1 MLGKRVGFFGL
12 ALLGLFESI
21 ALFVVSPVLP
31 QYVERYG
38 SSYIEIGYFFTAY
51 SLTWAMLQLYTG
63 YLSDKYGKKRFAF
76 FGLLIY
82 AAFAFLLGFAQT
94 FIQLITFRV
103 LQGVGLGFFGP
114 AALGLAA
121 QFEEKGKSLAFYRTA
136 NGVGMIVGPVLG
148 GIAGTFNLSYPFFL
162 CGLFS
167 LAAIGSLGYLIEEKV
182 PQRVGFSQS
191 MKGMILNRSI
201 LLICLATFL
210 VELCFAALDV
220 IIPLVGS
227 SLGLSSFLIG
237 IVLSSYF
244 LAFTLL
250 QVPIGWFSER
260 VERRKLLV
268 LASFGGV
275 FPFLV
280 LYFSKGVLEMMF
292 AMSLLG
298 VALGAVFVQASAMVA
313 ELSPKGRESMYMSF
327 FDAIIDFTFPVTPM
341 IITYLATVELKM
353 PFLLLTSLMA
363 SAAIIF
369 ISIKKQPQSRYKEP
383 DNAKENTI
391 ASLKRRVREC

>member
-1 MLGKRVGFFGL
+1 
-12 ALLGLFESI
+12 LLGLLESI

-51 SLTWAMLQLYTG
+51 SLTWALLQLYTG

-76 FGLLIY
+76 LGLLIY
-82 AAFAFLLGFAQT
+82 AVFAFLLGFART
-94 FIQLITFRV
+94 FVQLMTFRV

-136 NGVGMIVGPVLG
+136 NGVGLIVGPVIG
-148 GIAGTFNLSYPFFL
+148 GIAGTFDLSYPFFL

-167 LAAIGSLGYLIEEKV
+167 LATIGSLRYLTEEETHE
-182 PQRVGFSQS
+182 RISFSHS
-191 MKGMILNRSI
+191 MKGMILNKSI
-201 LLICLATFL
+201 LLVCLATFL
-210 VELCFAALDV
+210 VELCFAALYI

-227 SLGLSSFLIG
+227 SLGFSSFLIG

-244 LAFTLL
+244 VAFTLL
-250 QVPIGWFSER
+250 QVPIGWFSEKI
-260 VERRKLLV
+260 ERRKLLV
-268 LASFGGV
+268 LASFGGS
-275 FPFLV
+275 FPFLI
-280 LYFSKGVLEMMF
+280 LYFSKSVLEMVF

-313 ELSPKGRESMYMSF
+313 ELSPKGKESMHMAF
-327 FDAIIDFTFPVTPM
+327 FDAIIDLTFPVTPM

-353 PFLLLTSLMA
+353 PFLLLTSLMVSA
-363 SAAIIF
+363 SVVF
-369 ISIKKQPQSRYKEP
+369 TSVKRQPSHGKSI
-383 DNAKENTI
+383 
-391 ASLKRRVREC
+391 